1 MPIEKLM
8 GHYSC
13 CKDNFIEKTMTLAM
27 FTAIQEVRAER
38 NSEVVQMKQDE
49 KVAMQKALQKEK
61 EKEELRKQ
69 QEEEA
74 EKERTEYGYV
84 EFHHYPLVG
93 IHYRGTGTYQDKVGN
108 VIKVFALT

>member
-1 MPIEKLM
+1 MWLGGARPRRSPSVALVRP
-8 GHYSC
+8 G
-13 CKDNFIEKTMTLAM
+13 APRGARGAP
-27 FTAIQEVRAER
+27 TAAVE
-38 NSEVVQMKQDE
+38 
-49 KVAMQKALQKEK
+49 ALQKEK

-93 IHYRGTGTYQDKVGN
+93 IHYRT
-108 VIKVFALT
+108 